1 MIRTIFIYLAVGQG
15 LFAEA
20 PDPAGLALRGEF
32 VQAGEIY
39 LEQAGRA
46 KRSGNLSEAIGSLM
60 NAAGC
65 LKMSGDITAAGFHAD
80 LARQWMGEEPPK
92 ELLLEWLALKGSVLA
107 LGKRPEGASDILE
120 KALRLS
126 EEGADPA
133 LRADLFNDLG
143 ISYSSRGAHTAAMKC
158 FDQAAGLASGCGDL
172 GKLIR
177 ARQNH
182 LVAAFQAWADLRN
195 EIRQIEEVRPP
206 MSSEKLPQVAAKAE
220 LDASLAAADEVLATL
235 TAEGYLSL
243 RLRLTAAM
251 AAQRSGAAEMANRW
265 FGSALEIA
273 RASGDP
279 AMEASALMGLAEQ
292 YGEAGRHAE
301 ALLLLAE
308 ARSFAQNLPGPE
320 QAKLEVLTA
329 ESRHAIAPGS
339 AASGDAIRRAVAAV
353 EGIRSDLARTQMIS
367 DLGRGFREFAGRPY
381 LLLADHL
388 LRASGNDGEAG
399 PARLREARDAI
410 ESFKTWEL
418 DDFYR
423 DDCVNLALSK
433 SRDLDRLGDPAVA
446 ILYIIPLDDRTEVL
460 ISHDSGSRLFTSA
473 LAGDGLLAAARRLR
487 YGLESDYGSYRY
499 LDEARLLYLQLI
511 APAIGHLR
519 SLGVKHLVFV
529 ADGSLGNIPL
539 GVLYDPAGKRF
550 LIKEFSVSIAPGI
563 SLLGGSGKPVAD
575 REVLAAGLS
584 EAVQGFPAI
593 PAVLSEIRGVARIYP
608 SSVLL
613 ENAEFTAA
621 RVDDEIKNSSVGLVH
636 LASHGEFTGRA
647 GGCFLLTHDGRITLD
662 DIEGM
667 IRPKKFT
674 ETPVDLLCLSGC
686 RTAAGDDRAALGLA
700 GAGVKAGVR
709 SVVASLW
716 YVEDSTTAELMSDF
730 HRRLR
735 DQAAGGKAAALRGAQ
750 LELLKRDP
758 NAHPSLWAPFILIGE
773 WR

>member
-446 ILYIIPLDDRTEVL
+446 ILYIIPLDV
-460 ISHDSGSRLFTSA
+460 
-473 LAGDGLLAAARRLR
+473 
-487 YGLESDYGSYRY
+487 
-499 LDEARLLYLQLI
+499 I